1 MENQSLA
8 EGFSKF
14 SWIIAGFCSP
24 ILLWP
29 LALLLSPA
37 ILENPNLSEY
47 QRTFMSFS
55 MWFYPFVLAVI
66 ARIAFKLQQRQ
77 PQVARCLL
85 SVSAIIFCVIFAYI
99 AVNGFK

>member
-1 MENQSLA
+1 MENGSLP
-8 EGFSKF
+8 EGFSRF

-37 ILENPNLSEY
+37 ILENPNLTEL

-55 MWFYPFVLAVI
+55 MWFYPFVLGLIARMSFKIQPTQPRLAKRILIISAVI
-66 ARIAFKLQQRQ
+66 FIAVFL
-77 PQVARCLL
+77 
-85 SVSAIIFCVIFAYI
+85 YI
-99 AVNGFK
+99 ALYGF